1 MHCLCTVQAESQK
14 IWNYVKSRTSVRS
27 GIDDIILEQDGEI
40 REKIE
45 LTDNYDKAQAF
56 NNYFLYYLH
65 S

>member
-1 MHCLCTVQAESQK
+1 VQAESQK